1 MAALTAAP
9 PGVCPHPFELD
20 ADLQRLDD
28 ALAAHEREIELELG
42 QALSPSGVEV
52 GPSMPAEKRRMSI
65 FSPVPC
71 KRVNYGPAEWRD
83 RAFPGLAERR
93 WLQLLVD
100 EEIYV
105 WADPV
110 TFRQFMPELDIVGC
124 YTGEFVEI
132 DCDHPCFIDK
142 QTLTVAIRDHKRF
155 PAAKKQTKSGSK
167 GKTTPAASSS
177 LSDKSDVTGETGG
190 DADALSPAPPR
201 LLPADNAKHV
211 STTSKHQVQR
221 RVVRSLEL

>member
-1 MAALTAAP
+1 MAAVAP
-9 PGVCPHPFELD
+9 ALCPDPFELD

-42 QALSPSGVEV
+42 QAVSPSAPEV
-52 GPSMPAEKRRMSI
+52 GPSKPAQKRRMSI

-71 KRVNYGPAEWRD
+71 KRVNYSPAEWRD

-100 EEIYV
+100 EELYV

-110 TFRQFMPELDIVGC
+110 TLRQFMPDLDKAGC
-124 YTGEFVEI
+124 YTGEYLEI

-142 QTLTVAIRDHKRF
+142 ETLNSAIREHKRSTGKK
-155 PAAKKQTKSGSK
+155 PSKAAAK
-167 GKTTPAASSS
+167 GKATPTASC
-177 LSDKSDVTGETGG
+177 LSDKSDTTGDFGG
-190 DADALSPAPPR
+190 ESDALSPIHKGI
-201 LLPADNAKHV
+201 LIDNAKRD
-211 STTSKHQVQR
+211 SASRPAGQR
-221 RVVRSLEL
+221 RVVRSLDL